1 MKDSWK
7 NWKMS
12 KRYCNLEICCGKI
25 NLYGKEIFK
34 NIRDIYASAKGHH
47 AIFITDEKYAI

>member
-1 MKDSWK
+1 
-7 NWKMS
+7 MS